1 MVKLS
6 QVRRMQLVKKGVNE
20 MEVGSQIKKLRSAL
34 GLSQEELA
42 EKIYVTRQTISNWE
56 NEKSY
61 PDIHSL
67 LALSSLF
74 EISLDQLIKGDIEI
88 MKQEIDKE
96 KVGKFNRLAKL
107 FAVLFIASI
116 AVFVPLVV
124 FLRFYGVI
132 IWAILYLITLI
143 TAVLVEKLKKSNNI
157 HTYKEIVAFSEG
169 NTLSLIQKQG
179 EIGKRPYQT
188 ALKFL
193 VGGLIG
199 AIIAAIAIIVLSNVK

>member
-1 MVKLS
+1 
-6 QVRRMQLVKKGVNE
+6 
-20 MEVGSQIKKLRSAL
+20 MEIGSQIKKLRNAQ

-67 LALSSLF
+67 LALSSIF

-88 MKQEIDKE
+88 MKQEISKE
-96 KVGKFNRLAKL
+96 EVRRFNRMGRL
-107 FAVLFIASI
+107 FAVLFFASI
-116 AVFVPLVV
+116 IIFVPLVV
-124 FLRFYGVI
+124 FLKIPGII
-132 IWAILYLITLI
+132 IWAIFYMVTLVV
-143 TAVLVEKLKKSNNI
+143 AFRVEKLKKSNDI

-169 NTLSLIQKQG
+169 KTLDEIQKQR

-188 ALKFL
+188 ALKLL
-193 VGGLIG
+193 VGGSIG
-199 AIIAAIAIIVLSNVK
+199 AVIAAIAIIALSAIN

>member
-1 MVKLS
+1 
-6 QVRRMQLVKKGVNE
+6 
-20 MEVGSQIKKLRSAL
+20 MEIGSQIKKLRNAL

-67 LALSSLF
+67 LALSSIF

-88 MKQEIDKE
+88 MKQEISKE
-96 KVGKFNRLAKL
+96 EVRRFNRMGKL
-107 FAVLFIASI
+107 FAVLFFASI
-116 AVFVPLVV
+116 IIFVPLVV
-124 FLRFYGVI
+124 FLKIPGII
-132 IWAILYLITLI
+132 IWAIFYMVTLVV
-143 TAVLVEKLKKSNNI
+143 AFRVEKLKKSNDI

-169 NTLSLIQKQG
+169 KTLDEIQKQR

-188 ALKFL
+188 ALKLL
-193 VGGLIG
+193 VGGCIG
-199 AIIAAIAIIVLSNVK
+199 AIIAAIAIIALSAIK

>member
-1 MVKLS
+1 
-6 QVRRMQLVKKGVNE
+6 
-20 MEVGSQIKKLRSAL
+20 MEIGSQIKKLRNAQ

-67 LALSSLF
+67 LALSSIF

-88 MKQEIDKE
+88 MKQEISKE
-96 KVGKFNRLAKL
+96 EVRRFNRMGRL
-107 FAVLFIASI
+107 FAVLFFASI
-116 AVFVPLVV
+116 IIFVPLVV
-124 FLRFYGVI
+124 FLKIPGII
-132 IWAILYLITLI
+132 IWAIFYMVTLVV
-143 TAVLVEKLKKSNNI
+143 AFRVEKLKKSNNI

-169 NTLSLIQKQG
+169 KTLDEIQKQR

-188 ALKFL
+188 ALKLL
-193 VGGLIG
+193 VGGCIG
-199 AIIAAIAIIVLSNVK
+199 AVIAAIAIIALSAIK

>member
-1 MVKLS
+1 
-6 QVRRMQLVKKGVNE
+6 
-20 MEVGSQIKKLRSAL
+20 MEIGSQIRKLRNAL

-67 LALSSLF
+67 LALSSIF

-88 MKQEIDKE
+88 MKQEISKE
-96 KVGKFNRLAKL
+96 EVRRFNRMGRL
-107 FAVLFIASI
+107 FAVLFFASI
-116 AVFVPLVV
+116 IIFVPLVV
-124 FLRFYGVI
+124 FLKIPGI
-132 IWAILYLITLI
+132 LIWAVFYMVTLV
-143 TAVLVEKLKKSNNI
+143 AAFRVEKLKKSNDI

-169 NTLSLIQKQG
+169 KTLDEIQKQR

-188 ALKFL
+188 ALKLL
-193 VGGLIG
+193 VGGCIG
-199 AIIAAIAIIVLSNVK
+199 AVIAAIAIIALSAIK